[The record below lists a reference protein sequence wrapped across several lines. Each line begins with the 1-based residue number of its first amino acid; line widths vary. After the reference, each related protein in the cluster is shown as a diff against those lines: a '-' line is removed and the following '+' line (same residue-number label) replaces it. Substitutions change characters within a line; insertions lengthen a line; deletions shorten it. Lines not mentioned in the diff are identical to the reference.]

1 MEQASI
7 SFRPRTGRPP
17 VPPSPPLLASPQQAL
32 PPLPTQSEK
41 TVELL
46 VDGMTCG
53 NCVREVTDALTAIS
67 GVASASPDISTG
79 KTQVVIKTGC
89 SVNAS
94 ELVNAV
100 IAAGFGAKFISLC
113 EPTAEIAPQTPW
125 RWALQLGVPVTALLM
140 IAEWGFGMGMNT
152 DYHWIAFLLAL
163 PVQVLVGGSFYRGAW
178 RQARHGDSSMDTL
191 VSLGSSAAFGFSCWG
206 LLAVGHGHL
215 YFMESA
221 SILTL
226 VGVGHWIEARLS
238 RNAATTLRGL
248 LELAPG
254 HARRRTPHGEELVP
268 IQSLQISDYIVL
280 KPGDR
285 VPVDAVVTEGDS
297 SIDESMLTGES
308 LPVEKSPGS
317 PLYTGTINQNG
328 RLVARVTATGSSTAL
343 ARIIAAVQRAQS
355 SRAQVQRLADRISS
369 VFVPIVIALAV
380 VTALGWYFAFGFLSG
395 IHSHLS
401 EWLGVGHL
409 PSDPLAAAWMGL
421 TAVLIVACPCAMGLA
436 TPVALMAGLN
446 AAARQGILIRDALA
460 LEKCG
465 RITTVI
471 FDKTGTLTEGKP
483 TVVAQL
489 DLRPA
494 HQTPSIL
501 AIANALAQAS
511 QHPLSEAI
519 SRARQLEA
527 PQSPTS
533 ASRPIPPNAI
543 APDFKPT
550 EWREH
555 RGLGIEALI
564 PAIGTEPWFLGSPA
578 WMSEKNIDIT
588 GLGTLTQRKEAA
600 DATILA
606 LANGPRLV
614 GAFALLDP
622 LKAGAPELIRELRAS
637 GLQVRMLTGDQPNAA
652 IAMGARVGLFA
663 REIQAGV
670 RPEGKADAIRDRQ
683 QLGERVAFVGD
694 GLNDGPALAQADLGL
709 AVLKATDVAKEAADI
724 ILLRDDLAAIPLAL
738 DLSRATLRV
747 IHQNLFWAFFY
758 NAAAIPLAMFGFLSP
773 IVCALAMGFSDVIV
787 VGNALRLARRGRNKF
802 TNQPG
807 ITPPQKAKPSNIRRL
822 TVLSS

>member
-7 SFRPRTGRPP
+7 SFRPRTGKTPI
-17 VPPSPPLLASPQQAL
+17 PPSPQIPASPQQIAASL
-32 PPLPTQSEK
+32 PIQSEK
-41 TVELL
+41 TVELR

-53 NCVREVTDALTAIS
+53 NCVRKVTGALTAIS
-67 GVASASPDISTG
+67 GVASASADITTG
-79 KTQVVIKTGC
+79 KTEVVIKIGRAVEV
-89 SVNAS
+89 SQ
-94 ELVNAV
+94 LVNAV
-100 IAAGFGAKFISLC
+100 IAAGFGAKLIAA
-113 EPTAEIAPQTPW
+113 AESASKIAPQTPW
-125 RWALQLGVPVTALLM
+125 RWALQLGVPVTAILM
-140 IAEWGFGMGMNT
+140 VAEWGFGLGMT
-152 DYHWIAFLLAL
+152 TAYHWTAFLLAL
-163 PVQVLVGGSFYRGAW
+163 PVQVLVGRSFYRGAW
-178 RQARHGDSSMDTL
+178 RQARQGDSSMDTL

-206 LLAVGHGHL
+206 LFAVGHGHL

-226 VGVGHWIEARLS
+226 VGVGHWIEERLS
-238 RNAATTLRGL
+238 RNAAHTLRSL
-248 LELAPG
+248 LELAPAQ
-254 HARRRTPHGEELVP
+254 ARKSTPRGEELVP
-268 IQSLQISDYIVL
+268 IQSLQISDDIVL

-285 VPVDAVVTEGDS
+285 VPVDATITEGNS

-308 LPVEKSPGS
+308 LPVEKSSGS

-343 ARIIAAVQRAQS
+343 AQIIAAVQRAQS

-380 VTALGWYFAFGFLSG
+380 VTALGWYFAFGFLSS

-401 EWLGVGHL
+401 EWLGAGHL
-409 PSDPLAAAWMGL
+409 PSDPLAAAWIGL

-483 TVVAQL
+483 TVVSQL
-489 DLRPA
+489 DLRSPN
-494 HQTPSIL
+494 QGISIL
-501 AIANALAQAS
+501 AIANALAQPS

-519 SRARQLEA
+519 SLAQRLEA
-527 PQSPTS
+527 SQPPKSKLNSNSP
-533 ASRPIPPNAI
+533 
-543 APDFKPT
+543 APFDSHLMPT

-555 RGLGIEALI
+555 RGLGIEAII
-564 PAIGTEPWFLGSPA
+564 PSISTEPWYLGSLA
-578 WMSEKNIDIT
+578 WMSQKGIDIT
-588 GLGTLTQRKEAA
+588 GLATLTQRDEAA

-606 LANGPRLV
+606 LANGPKLV
-614 GAFALLDP
+614 GAFALRDRM
-622 LKAGAPELIRELRAS
+622 KSGASELIRQLRAS
-637 GLQVRMLTGDQPNAA
+637 GLQVRMLTGDLPQAA
-652 IAMGARVGLFA
+652 IAMGARVGLSA
-663 REIQAGV
+663 EEIQAGV
-670 RPEGKADAIRDRQ
+670 RPEGKADAIRNRQ

-724 ILLRDDLAAIPLAL
+724 VLLRADLTAIPLAL

-787 VGNALRLARRGRNKF
+787 VGNALRLASVARKRS
-802 TNQPG
+802 
-807 ITPPQKAKPSNIRRL
+807 SN
-822 TVLSS
+822 